1 MSKKTVVVA
10 LVFTMLLA
18 TACTQRYF
26 VPPRSAAV
34 SATGSMVFAMS
45 VTRALEG
52 ANFADVKGKTV
63 YVDVGAGLREA
74 EGGLVATAVGKKVL
88 ENGGALTLEKDK
100 ADMVLMVMIEKGGLD
115 IYRTDI
121 FMVMS
126 IKEKGEIKFTIYG
139 FSTRSGKLM
148 MMTSGEGSAK
158 YQETYVFGIGPSVSV
173 K

>member
-1 MSKKTVVVA
+1 MLKRIVLVA
-10 LVFTMLLA
+10 MVFTMLFA
-18 TACTQRYF
+18 TGCTKRYF

-34 SATGSMVFAMS
+34 SATGSMVFALS
-45 VTRALEG
+45 VTRALER
-52 ANFADVKGKTV
+52 ANFTDVRGKTV
-63 YVDVGAGLREA
+63 YVEVGAGLRES

-88 ENGGALTLEKDK
+88 ENGGELTIDKNK
-100 ADMVLMVMIEKGGLD
+100 ADMILMVMIEKGGLD
-115 IYRTDI
+115 IYRNDV
-121 FMVMS
+121 FMVMT
-126 IKEKGEIKFTIYG
+126 IEEKGEVKFTIYG